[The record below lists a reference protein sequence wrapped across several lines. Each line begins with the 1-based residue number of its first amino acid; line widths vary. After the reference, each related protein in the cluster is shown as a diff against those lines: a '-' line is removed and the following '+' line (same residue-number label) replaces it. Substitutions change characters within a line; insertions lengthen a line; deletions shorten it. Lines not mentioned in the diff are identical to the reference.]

1 MTKTPKDQ
9 ELDDFHFWLQN
20 QAPKVPPA
28 QPLLPPDREW
38 LDLAWRAAHAHQAY
52 LINHGLVFSQRIL
65 PLAASDGT
73 LKNAPARFIGK
84 LPESIGGEWSLTR
97 EDLPQDPDWQ
107 ILKFKCR
114 EELIETI
121 FRGRSIDVRIGDKKF
136 SLGKVDRRGLAE
148 AEIPRGLD
156 LQQEIEVRFGANK
169 E

>member
-1 MTKTPKDQ
+1 MN
-9 ELDDFHFWLQN
+9 ELIEDPDVEEFFDWLN
-20 QAPKVPPA
+20 DSFRKPREIKPLVPDA
-28 QPLLPPDREW
+28 QMLE
-38 LDLAWRAAHAHQAY
+38 LAWQAAQAQQAY
-52 LINHGLVFSQRIL
+52 LINQGLAFSQFIL
-65 PLAASDGT
+65 PKAAADGT
-73 LKNAPARFIGK
+73 HKSAPVRFIGS

-121 FRGRSIDVRIGDKKF
+121 FRGRSIDVRIGDKEF
-136 SLGKVDRRGLAE
+136 SLGKIDRRGLAE

-156 LQQEIEVRFGANK
+156 LQQEIEVRFSANK